1 MTEETQVVNPVI
13 ETADLSPGRAIVLAR
28 EARNMTTAE
37 VAQHLK
43 FGVKQI
49 EALEADDYS
58 KLPGNTLVRGMIR
71 SYAKLLQIDPEPL
84 LSAHGRRQIPAEVT
98 VDLRSERIPFPDGV
112 KRSTRTYGLLTIVIL
127 MGVVG
132 IAYEWQMAPS
142 DSAAVVFVAPS
153 KSTNDRQPARSADAS
168 TPAMPLAALPV
179 PTDGQVSGASPAGAP
194 PAGQEPEVAVTSVK
208 LVKPPKPGSLRRIDL
223 EFDKDSWVEIKQ
235 SDGRTLLS
243 QINRGGTRQVLEG
256 TPPFSVVIG
265 NAPAVHMRYNDE
277 SIDLKPHFRVDV
289 ARLTLE

>member
-1 MTEETQVVNPVI
+1 
-13 ETADLSPGRAIVLAR
+13 
-28 EARNMTTAE
+28 MTTAE

-71 SYAKLLQIDPEPL
+71 SYAKLLQIDAAPL
-84 LSAHGRRQIPAEVT
+84 LTAHGRRQIPAEVT

-112 KRSTRTYGLLTIVIL
+112 KRSTRTYGLLTLVIL
-127 MGVVG
+127 VAVIG
-132 IAYEWQMAPS
+132 IVYEWQMSPGDSNPVVLVSPAQTPGEAPPARQG
-142 DSAAVVFVAPS
+142 DSAAPVMPVV
-153 KSTNDRQPARSADAS
+153 
-168 TPAMPLAALPV
+168 AAPV
-179 PTDGQVSGASPAGAP
+179 PGDGQAASLGVPSAGIP

-208 LVKPPKPGSLRRIDL
+208 LVKLPKPGALRRIDL

-235 SDGRTLLS
+235 GDGRTLIS
-243 QINRGGTRQVLEG
+243 QINRGGTRQMLEG
-256 TPPFSVVIG
+256 TPPFAVVIG
-265 NAPAVHMRYNDE
+265 NAPAVRMRYNDE
-277 SIDLKPHFRVDV
+277 AVDLKPHFKIDV